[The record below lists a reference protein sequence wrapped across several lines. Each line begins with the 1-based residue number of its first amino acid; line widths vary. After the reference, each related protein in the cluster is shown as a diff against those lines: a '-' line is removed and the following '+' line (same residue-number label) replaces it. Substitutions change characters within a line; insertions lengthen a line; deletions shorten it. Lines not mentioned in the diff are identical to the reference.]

1 LNQSK
6 SCALEV
12 GVVVMAEPV
21 KSPAALE
28 VVVVLAEPVRSRI
41 ILILSIIVQELSM
54 HALSS
59 LNYE

>member
-1 LNQSK
+1 
-6 SCALEV
+6 
-12 GVVVMAEPV
+12 MAEPV